1 MAAGCRGWGVLG
13 PLQLPQGWH
22 RQRTPGRRQ
31 PTLRACHVRAI
42 NHTCSLPCPA
52 THGRYRVACALKVL
66 PYLTDA
72 SVVMVHD
79 WEER

>member
-1 MAAGCRGWGVLG
+1 MQLLAST
-13 PLQLPQGWH
+13 PL
-22 RQRTPGRRQ
+22 
-31 PTLRACHVRAI
+31 
-42 NHTCSLPCPA
+42 LPCPPCHPRQT
-52 THGRYRVACALKVL
+52 THGTGRYRVACALKVL